1 MDINS
6 KDSFQKTVFTALM
19 IAIIFIS
26 GNLIKI
32 PTVGG
37 FVHLGD
43 CMVLLAAALLGK
55 KRGAIAS
62 GVGMALV
69 DLYGGYII
77 WAPFTFIIKALMAYI
92 AGYVL
97 EVNHRKS
104 YLVAFLAAGVFM
116 VVGYFFAGAI
126 IAFLFTGS
134 SNTFIGALAYSA
146 KDIVGNILQV
156 GVGIVI
162 ALPLSRV
169 LYKQEKRAFN

>member
-1 MDINS
+1 MDISS
-6 KDSFQKTVFTALM
+6 KSSFQKTVFTALM

-43 CMVLLAAALLGK
+43 CMVLLSAVLLGK
-55 KRGAIAS
+55 KRGAVAS
-62 GVGMALV
+62 GFGMALV
-69 DLYGGYII
+69 DLYGGYLI

-92 AGYVL
+92 TGYL
-97 EVNHRKS
+97 IEVNHRRG
-104 YLVAFLAAGVFM
+104 YLVPFLVSGVFM
-116 VVGYFFAGAI
+116 VIAYFLSGAI

-134 SNTFIGALAYSA
+134 SNTLIGALMYSA
-146 KDIVGNILQV
+146 KDIFGNIIQV

-162 ALPLSRV
+162 ALPLSKV
-169 LYKQEKRAFN
+169 LYKEEKKSFN